1 VEAQGGL
8 VNVQASDRRQTALM
22 PNPSGAR
29 LLAGK
34 KALIM
39 GVADKHSIAW
49 GIARAMHAHGAGL
62 AFTYQEEPKGRI
74 ERNVRDLV
82 ATLEGAEDSLMVPC
96 DVADD
101 ASIESLF
108 GRVGSAWRGLDVLVH
123 AIAFADRDDLNRPFS
138 EISRRGYKLAMEI
151 SAYSLN
157 AATRAAAPLM
167 AERGGGSVM
176 TLTYN
181 AVEKAVPGY
190 SAMAAAKAAL
200 ETGVRY
206 LAAEMGPAKIRV
218 NAISAGPV
226 RTLSASAVK
235 GITAL
240 RRWTEA
246 ASPLR
251 ENITPDDVGNAA
263 VFLASDMSR
272 MVTGNTIFVDS
283 GTHVLAAQ
291 GGAIQTREE

>member
-1 VEAQGGL
+1 MERTMTAAERSVAGG
-8 VNVQASDRRQTALM
+8 
-22 PNPSGAR
+22 G

-34 KALIM
+34 KALVM

-49 GIARAMHAHGAGL
+49 GIAEAFHREGASL
-62 AFTYQEEPKGRI
+62 AFTYQEEPRGRI
-74 ERNVRDLV
+74 ERNVRELV
-82 ATLEGAEDSLMVPC
+82 KGLGNPDDFLLFPC
-96 DVADD
+96 DVRDESSCD
-101 ASIESLF
+101 AVFSALESKW
-108 GRVGSAWRGLDVLVH
+108 GALDALVH

-138 EISRRGYKLAMEI
+138 QISREGYKLALEI

-157 AATRAAAPLM
+157 AVARAAVPLM
-167 AERGGGSVM
+167 ANGGSIM

-200 ETGVRY
+200 EVGVRY
-206 LAAEMGPAKIRV
+206 LAAELGPSKIRV

-240 RRWTEA
+240 RRWTEQA
-246 ASPLR
+246 APLR
-251 ENITPDDVGNAA
+251 ENITPEDVGNTA
-263 VFLASDMSR
+263 VYLASDLSR
-272 MVTGNTIFVDS
+272 MVTGNIIFVDS
-283 GTHVLAAQ
+283 GAHILAAQ
-291 GGAIQTREE
+291 GGAISMLDAGAAGAGEGRSPTG